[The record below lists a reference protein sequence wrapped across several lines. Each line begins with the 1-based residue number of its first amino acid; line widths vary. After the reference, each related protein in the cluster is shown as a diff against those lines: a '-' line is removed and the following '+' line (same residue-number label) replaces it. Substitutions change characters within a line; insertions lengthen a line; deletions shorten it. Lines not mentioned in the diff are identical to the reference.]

1 MSNISTWLMIKNSSP
16 PAPTLPHSAN
26 ILITSSSHGPF
37 PLIPGALPYSLR
49 SNLPSPAGLGREYG
63 G

>member
-16 PAPTLPHSAN
+16 PAPPSPTAN

-37 PLIPGALPYSLR
+37 PLIPGVLPYSLW